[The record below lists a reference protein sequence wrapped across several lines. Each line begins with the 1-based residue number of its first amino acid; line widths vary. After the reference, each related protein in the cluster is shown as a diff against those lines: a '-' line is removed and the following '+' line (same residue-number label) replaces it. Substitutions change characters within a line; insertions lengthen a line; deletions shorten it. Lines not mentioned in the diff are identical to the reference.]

1 MNTVRSFI
9 AIEISSENR
18 TKFIEIQKEL
28 SQINADIKL
37 VEPHNI
43 HLTLHFL
50 GNQNLDTI
58 EKIKNKLKPVFEKFS
73 PFEFQPQGLGAFPNR
88 NNPRVIWVGIGEG
101 SNYIEDIFYHSR
113 GVLKDIGIEL
123 EDRKFHPHLTLARIK
138 SSKNKHLI
146 TQFLTTYLPPEFH
159 LQKAK
164 EIIMFKSTLTPK
176 GPIYEKLHSWKLTSI

>member
-9 AIEISSENR
+9 AIEINPENR
-18 TKFIEIQKEL
+18 AKFIEIQKEL

-50 GNQNLDTI
+50 GNQNLETI
-58 EKIKNKLKPVFEKFS
+58 EKIKNKLKPIFEKLS
-73 PFEFQPQGLGAFPNR
+73 TFEFQPQGLGAFPNR

-101 SNYIEDIFYHSR
+101 SDNIENIFNHSKD
-113 GVLKDIGIEL
+113 VLKDIGIDL

-138 SSKNKHLI
+138 SGKNKHLL
-146 TQFLTTYLPPEFH
+146 TQFLTAYHPPEFH
-159 LQKAK
+159 LQKA
-164 EIIMFKSTLTPK
+164 EEVILFKSTLTPK
-176 GPIYEKLHSWKLTSI
+176 GPIYEKLYSWRLKSI